1 MIEIHKLNA
10 FVAVVEESNISKAA
24 NRLYMQQPPL
34 TRLIKSLEQELGTV
48 LFKRLPRGVEVTEAG
63 RVLYQEA
70 VSILAHAQAIPKR
83 VQNIAQ
89 GLEGQLHIGFTHSV
103 GLHPFLPTLLRQF
116 REQFPAVTIQ
126 LEEES
131 SRDLI
136 DAVLNEK
143 LDLIF
148 LRKPAPLRAELHSV
162 HVLDEPLIVA
172 LPSNH
177 PLTEKSGAIRLLDLE
192 PYEFVLYRRLAGQDL
207 FDNILAHCYQ
217 AGFSPNIVQEA
228 PRLTSSLNLIAAG
241 IGVSIV
247 PASIQDFWNKQIV
260 YKTLKAE
267 SPCIVPIYAVYRAD
281 ANVRVQHVLELLA
294 APARSIQSHNT

>member
-148 LRKPAPLRAELHSV
+148 LRKPAPLRAELQSV

-177 PLTEKSGAIRLLDLE
+177 PLAEKSGAIRLLDLE

-267 SPCIVPIYAVYRAD
+267 SPCIAPIYALYRAD
-281 ANVRVQHVLELLA
+281 ANVRVQHVLKLLA

>member
-148 LRKPAPLRAELHSV
+148 LRKPAPLRAELQSV

-177 PLTEKSGAIRLLDLE
+177 PLAEKSGAIRLLDLE
-192 PYEFVLYRRLAGQDL
+192 PYEFILYRRLAGQDL

-267 SPCIVPIYAVYRAD
+267 SPCIAPIYALYRAD
-281 ANVRVQHVLELLA
+281 ANVRVQHVLKLLA